1 MVAANPS
8 TIHRGLVSLVVQA
21 QLLIRN
27 APLVIRLPLP
37 NRMSTRFFTAART
50 TTAVLLA
57 VSAAGLNASDHKLS
71 PELANVA
78 PDASVDVIVKYRQ
91 APTPAHHS
99 RIMARGGEFKQSL
112 DIIRAAHYSIPG
124 GQLEALSNDPDV
136 ESISPDHPVYATW
149 KPVSSVIYTGNPDF
163 GYKTVGADL
172 AKTVF
177 GVDGT
182 GVGIAMIDSGIL
194 DSDDLKDAQGHSRI
208 VYKASLIPGVNP
220 DDHYGHGTHVS
231 GILAG
236 NGSKSQNN
244 STYLVRGIA
253 PNAKIISLKALN
265 DAGAGTDSAVI
276 AAIQKA
282 ISLKAQYNIR
292 VINLSLGRPVT
303 ASYTTD
309 PLCQAVQQAWQA
321 GIVVVVAAGNNGRD
335 NSLGTSGYG
344 TITAPGNSPYVITV
358 GAMNTSGTRTSTDD
372 KIASYSSKG
381 PTSIDHIVKP
391 DLVAPG
397 NRIIS
402 LLAAGSSLQHA
413 YPGNGVARSVYST
426 SGGTGTSPDYY
437 ELSGTSMAAPMVAG
451 AAALLIQRNPS
462 LTPDQVKARLMKSAT
477 KFAPGFST
485 VVDPSSG
492 LHFTSEYDIFTI
504 GAGYLNIPAAL
515 SNTDA
520 FTGLALSPTA
530 TFDAATN
537 TVQLQPSATFA
548 VWGTGTLSGTMAV
561 WGTSA
566 VWGTMAVWGTSVFSG
581 ANFAVWGTGSV
592 WGTFAVWGTSTPQAV
607 MAIWGTGAVWGTGVP
622 GGEATAIAINGDN

>member
-1 MVAANPS
+1 MRLTISMFMALSTVGLGQAA
-8 TIHRGLVSLVVQA
+8 A
-21 QLLIRN
+21 Q
-27 APLVIRLPLP
+27 
-37 NRMSTRFFTAART
+37 
-50 TTAVLLA
+50 
-57 VSAAGLNASDHKLS
+57 KLS
-71 PELANVA
+71 PELEGLA

-91 APTPAHHS
+91 APTSAHHS
-99 RIMARGGEFKQSL
+99 RIIARGGEFKQSL
-112 DIIRAAHYSIPG
+112 EIIRAAHYSIPA

-136 ESISPDHPVYATW
+136 ESISPDHQVFATW
-149 KPVSSVIYTGNPDF
+149 KPVFTVMYTGSPDY
-163 GYKTVGADL
+163 GYKTIGADL
-172 AKTVF
+172 AESVF

-194 DSDDLKDAQGHSRI
+194 DSDDLKDAQGHNRI
-208 VYKASLIPGVNP
+208 VYKASLIPGANQ
-220 DDHYGHGTHVS
+220 DDHYGHGSHVS

-236 NGSKSQNN
+236 TGAMSAEKN

-265 DAGAGTDSAVI
+265 DSGAGADSTVI

-303 ASYTTD
+303 TSYVND

-358 GAMNTSGTRTSTDD
+358 GAMNTSGTPTPTDD

-397 NRIIS
+397 NRIVSLAANSS
-402 LLAAGSSLQHA
+402 LLEQT
-413 YPGNGVARSVYST
+413 YPGNAVATSVYSSAT
-426 SGGTGTSPDYY
+426 SKTNSPYYY

-451 AAALLIQRNPS
+451 AAALMIQKNPS
-462 LTPDQVKARLMKSAT
+462 LTPDQIKARLMKTAN

-492 LHFTSEYDIFTI
+492 LSFTSEYDIFTI

-515 SNTDA
+515 SNSDT
-520 FTGLALSPTA
+520 FSGVALSPTA
-530 TFDAATN
+530 TFNGATN
-537 TVQLQPSATFA
+537 TVQLQPSATLA
-548 VWGTGTLSGTMAV
+548 VWGTGSLSGTL
-561 WGTSA
+561 A
-566 VWGTMAVWGTSVFSG
+566 VWGTMAVWGTSVFTN
-581 ANFAVWGTGSV
+581 ATCAVWGTG
-592 WGTFAVWGTSTPQAV
+592 AVWGTMAVWGASTPQASLAV
-607 MAIWGTGAVWGTGVP
+607 WGTLEVWGTGVP
-622 GGEATAIAINGDN
+622 GGEAAAVAINGDN